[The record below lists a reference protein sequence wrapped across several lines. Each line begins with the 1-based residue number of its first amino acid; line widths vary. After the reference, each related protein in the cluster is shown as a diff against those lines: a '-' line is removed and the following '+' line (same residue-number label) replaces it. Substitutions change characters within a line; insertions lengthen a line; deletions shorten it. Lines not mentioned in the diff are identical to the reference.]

1 MEKDYILL
9 MLSEITKSQ
18 KMFVMVGVMSAMLLA
33 AMFLMLLAFTASFF
47 LKEIPL
53 RKSHVKRSALEEA
66 AVEIAVEEG
75 EFRPKGQPKI

>member
-75 EFRPKGQPKI
+75 EFGPKGQPKI

>member
-75 EFRPKGQPKI
+75 EFRPKDQPKI